1 MKLPP
6 VVAAPAGPSA
16 RDFPMQTKKLSEN
29 KRFLDDPIVP
39 MEKEFA
45 DIRGTILPLAD
56 EEMKSA
62 VLITSKK
69 GAIRANHYHK
79 TDWHYSY
86 VLSGSIDYYF
96 RPVGDKQPPK
106 HVRINAGQNFF
117 TPPMIEHAMCFAE
130 DTVFVCL
137 GRNSR
142 EQASYE
148 ADVVRVDVVTSYK
161 PPA

>member
-1 MKLPP
+1 M
-6 VVAAPAGPSA
+6 VN
-16 RDFPMQTKKLSEN
+16 KKLSEE

-45 DIRGTILPLAD
+45 DARGSILPLAD

-69 GAIRANHYHK
+69 SSIRANHYHK
-79 TDWHYSY
+79 TDWHYCY

-96 RPVGDKQPPK
+96 RPVGSKQPPK
-106 HVRINAGQNFF
+106 HVKVRKGQNFF
-117 TPPMIEHAMCFAE
+117 TPPMIEHAMCFPE

-142 EQASYE
+142 EQEVYE
-148 ADVVRVDVVTSYK
+148 ADVVRVDVVTSYQ